1 MVENAVSRPSREP
14 VLLPVEG
21 EGLAFGLPTRRATIR
36 LARRLGSALVSGD
49 LILLTGAL
57 GAGKTFFVRALAR
70 SRGVEGAVTSPSFS
84 LVHHLEGG
92 EIPIVHADLYRLGDP
107 EEVHHLGL
115 RELRDE
121 AAMLVEWGEPHH
133 EELGG
138 GGIELILSLDADYG
152 RVASLRPLDEGGRWP
167 HIARALRRAHAR

>member
-1 MVENAVSRPSREP
+1 MVEVALSRPSREP
-14 VLLPVEG
+14 VPLPFDG
-21 EGLAFGLPTRRATIR
+21 EGLAFGLPTRRATVR
-36 LARRLGSALVSGD
+36 LARRLGAALAPGD

-70 SRGVEGAVTSPSFS
+70 SRGVAGPVTSPSFS

-92 EIPIVHADLYRLGDP
+92 DLPLIHADLYRLGDP

-115 RELRDE
+115 RELRDD
-121 AAMLVEWGEPHH
+121 AAMLVEWGGPHH
-133 EELGG
+133 EDLGG
-138 GGIELILSLDADYG
+138 GGIELILSLDAVHG
-152 RVASLRPLDEGGRWP
+152 RVASLRPLDDAGRWP